1 MSLAKENVENLVIS
15 ARNARENAYAPYSGF
30 RVGAAVMCNSGKVY
44 TGCNVENASYGLSM
58 CAERVAIYKAVSDGE
73 KHIEAIA
80 IVTDTDEPAS
90 PCGACLQI
98 IAEFSQGSDPEII
111 TSNLN
116 LEYETKRLSDYLPKP
131 FYLRK

>member
-15 ARNARENAYAPYSGF
+15 ARDARENAYAPYSGF